1 MASNSKKPGNETK
14 ASIDIE
20 DLDPRT
26 KEELE
31 LLREIEQS
39 QIDDYDKKA
48 DQHSKLAK
56 RFVSIQ

>member
-1 MASNSKKPGNETK
+1 M
-14 ASIDIE
+14 IE

-39 QIDDYDKKA
+39 QIDDQEKKA
-48 DQHSKLAK
+48 DQHSKLA
-56 RFVSIQ
+56 